1 MTEFIELIGTDALT
15 RILKRSVPKHEKTIQ
30 TLPALAIH
38 GVAPALFDAIDMSGY
53 DEMLTVKA
61 IKKYFHISINAAY
74 NIIHTK
80 GFPAIRIGNSIRVP
94 RSMFIQWLKAQACY
108 RP

>member
-1 MTEFIELIGTDALT
+1 MIGTDALT

-38 GVAPALFDAIDMSGY
+38 GVDPALFDAIDMSGY
-53 DEMLTVKA
+53 DEMLTVKD

-74 NIIHTK
+74 NIIHSK

-94 RSMFIQWLKAQACY
+94 RSMFIQWLKAQASY

>member
-1 MTEFIELIGTDALT
+1 MKKE
-15 RILKRSVPKHEKTIQ
+15 IQ

-38 GVAPALFDAIDMSGY
+38 GVDPALFDAIDMSGY
-53 DEMLTVKA
+53 GEMLTAKD

-74 NIIHTK
+74 NIIHSK
-80 GFPAIRIGNSIRVP
+80 GFPAIRIGTSFRVP
-94 RSMFIQWLKAQACY
+94 RSVFIQWLKTQASL

>member
-1 MTEFIELIGTDALT
+1 MKKE
-15 RILKRSVPKHEKTIQ
+15 IQ

-38 GVAPALFDAIDMSGY
+38 GVDPALFDAIDMSGY
-53 DEMLTVKA
+53 GEMLTAKD

-74 NIIHTK
+74 NIIHSK
-80 GFPAIRIGNSIRVP
+80 GFPAIRIVNSFRVP
-94 RSMFIQWLKAQACY
+94 RSVFIQWLKTQASH

>member
-1 MTEFIELIGTDALT
+1 M
-15 RILKRSVPKHEKTIQ
+15 KTAIQ

-38 GVAPALFDAIDMSGY
+38 GVDPALFDAIDMSGY
-53 DEMLTVKA
+53 DEMLTVKDL
-61 IKKYFHISINAAY
+61 KKYFHISINAAY
-74 NIIHTK
+74 NIIHSK

-94 RSMFIQWLKAQACY
+94 RSMFIQWLKAQASY

>member
-1 MTEFIELIGTDALT
+1 
-15 RILKRSVPKHEKTIQ
+15 
-30 TLPALAIH
+30 
-38 GVAPALFDAIDMSGY
+38 
-53 DEMLTVKA
+53 MLTVKA

>member
-1 MTEFIELIGTDALT
+1 META
-15 RILKRSVPKHEKTIQ
+15 IQ
-30 TLPALAIH
+30 TLPALVIH
-38 GVAPALFDAIDMSGY
+38 GVDPALFDAIDMSGY
-53 DEMLTVKA
+53 DEMLTVKD

-74 NIIHTK
+74 NIIHSK

-94 RSMFIQWLKAQACY
+94 RSMFIQWLKAQASY

>member
-1 MTEFIELIGTDALT
+1 MKKE
-15 RILKRSVPKHEKTIQ
+15 IQ

-38 GVAPALFDAIDMSGY
+38 GVDPALFDAIDMSGY
-53 DEMLTVKA
+53 GEMLTAKD

-74 NIIHTK
+74 NIIHSK
-80 GFPAIRIGNSIRVP
+80 GFPAIRIGNSFRAP
-94 RSMFIQWLKAQACY
+94 RSVFIQWLKTQASH

>member
-1 MTEFIELIGTDALT
+1 MKKE
-15 RILKRSVPKHEKTIQ
+15 IQ

-38 GVAPALFDAIDMSGY
+38 GADPALFDAIDMSEY
-53 DEMLTVKA
+53 NEMLTVKD

-74 NIIHTK
+74 NIIHSK
-80 GFPAIRIGNSIRVP
+80 GFPAICIGNSFRVP
-94 RSMFIQWLKAQACY
+94 RSVFIQWLKTQAGH

>member
-1 MTEFIELIGTDALT
+1 M
-15 RILKRSVPKHEKTIQ
+15 KTAIQ

-38 GVAPALFDAIDMSGY
+38 GVDPALFDAIDMSGY
-53 DEMLTVKA
+53 DEMLTVKD

-74 NIIHTK
+74 NIIHSK

-94 RSMFIQWLKAQACY
+94 RCHVYSMAKSAGQLSAIGGTI
-108 RP
+108 

>member
-1 MTEFIELIGTDALT
+1 MKKE
-15 RILKRSVPKHEKTIQ
+15 IQ

-38 GVAPALFDAIDMSGY
+38 GVDPALFDAIDMSGY
-53 DEMLTVKA
+53 DEMLTVKD

-74 NIIHTK
+74 NIIIHSK

>member
-1 MTEFIELIGTDALT
+1 MKKE
-15 RILKRSVPKHEKTIQ
+15 IQ

-38 GVAPALFDAIDMSGY
+38 GVDPALFDAIDMSGY
-53 DEMLTVKA
+53 AEMLTAKD

-74 NIIHTK
+74 NIIHSK
-80 GFPAIRIGNSIRVP
+80 GFPAIRIGNSFRVP
-94 RSMFIQWLKAQACY
+94 RSVFIQWLKTQASH

>member
-1 MTEFIELIGTDALT
+1 MKKE
-15 RILKRSVPKHEKTIQ
+15 IQ

-38 GVAPALFDAIDMSGY
+38 GVDPALFDA
-53 DEMLTVKA
+53 MLTAKD

-74 NIIHTK
+74 NIIHSK
-80 GFPAIRIGNSIRVP
+80 GFPAIRIGNSFRVP
-94 RSMFIQWLKAQACY
+94 RSVFIQWLKTQASH

>member
-1 MTEFIELIGTDALT
+1 M
-15 RILKRSVPKHEKTIQ
+15 KEKTH
-30 TLPALAIH
+30 L
-38 GVAPALFDAIDMSGY
+38 VRNRCLFSFVVILVYFLCHRIPLNGIDMSEY
-53 DEMLTVKA
+53 NEMLTVKD

-74 NIIHTK
+74 NIIHSK

-94 RSMFIQWLKAQACY
+94 RSMFIQWLKAQASY

>member
-1 MTEFIELIGTDALT
+1 MT

-38 GVAPALFDAIDMSGY
+38 GVDPALFDAIDMSGY
-53 DEMLTVKA
+53 DEMLTVKD

-74 NIIHTK
+74 NIIIHSK